1 MDLSKKQVIE
11 EADYATIS
19 DIQYMLRKWEFSAQV
34 INKIE
39 AILHDN
45 ALELNPWLNDDE
57 PDVFKLK
64 EEE

>member
-57 PDVFKLK
+57 PEVFKLK

>member
-45 ALELNPWLNDDE
+45 ALELNPWLN
-57 PDVFKLK
+57 